1 MRLIGHMVIRNEL
14 DRWLTATLPWL
25 TRLCDGNVAVY
36 DDQSTD
42 GTLDYAESLGIH
54 AARRQDAIPS
64 FTKNEGVFRWA
75 GWQAMERALSPRA
88 GDWILAVDADE
99 FLVSKTV
106 GADVTLVASQLYDAI
121 AEAEALKQRTVTF
134 RVAEIFGFDGMGWPL
149 ERTDGYWGSITAC
162 RLARWQVQGT
172 FSSQQ
177 EGGGSLPSTWPRATT
192 VDPHLE
198 LLHYGHARPEDRVV
212 KHERYRTGTGHNP
225 QHVASILTTPTLRH
239 WAGMRPPNHD
249 HSR

>member
-14 DRWLTATLPWL
+14 ERYLTTTLPWL
-25 TRLCDGNVAVY
+25 TKLCDGQVAVY

-42 GTLDYAESLGIH
+42 GTLDYAQSLNICV
-54 AARRQDAIPS
+54 ARRQDAIPS
-64 FTKNEGVFRWA
+64 FTKNEGIFRWA

-99 FLVSKTV
+99 ILVSKTV
-106 GADVTLVASQLYDAI
+106 GADPTLVVTQLYETI
-121 AEAEALKQRTVTF
+121 AEAEALRQRTATF

-149 ERTDGYWGSITAC
+149 ERTDGYWGAITAA
-162 RLARWQVQGT
+162 RLARWQTQGI
-172 FSSQQ
+172 FEARQ
-177 EGGGSLPSTWPRATT
+177 EGGGSLPSAWPRATT
-192 VDPHLE
+192 VETRLE
-198 LLHYGHARPEDRVV
+198 LLHYGHATSEDRTT

-225 QHVASILTTPTLRH
+225 QHVASILTVPTLRH
-239 WAGMRPPNHD
+239 WAGMRPPSHD